1 MASPITEMGLLDELL
16 PELLAL
22 HRAVL
27 DARRHAGLSHP
38 EEVEQQAFDALLAA
52 RRLDREIKMNVL
64 PKIEHVRGVLRK
76 ARLEARS
83 GRLMEALLLLDGIH
97 NVVAPVE

>member
-1 MASPITEMGLLDELL
+1 MPPPITEMGLLDELL

-22 HRAVL
+22 HCAVL
-27 DARRHAGLSHP
+27 DARSHACRGHP

-83 GRLMEALLLLDGIH
+83 GRLMEAFLLLDGIH